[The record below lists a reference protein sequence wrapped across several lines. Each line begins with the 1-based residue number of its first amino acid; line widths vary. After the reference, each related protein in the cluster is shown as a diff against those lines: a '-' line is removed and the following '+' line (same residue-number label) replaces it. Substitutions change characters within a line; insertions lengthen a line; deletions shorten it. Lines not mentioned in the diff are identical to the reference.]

1 MPGAPPSAGTTR
13 PESSASAGSP
23 LASAAAFAFNA
34 ALASKLSP
42 VSSGSARPR
51 VPAETA
57 SIAKGANSADISSIL
72 PWLWLATTSRSPVK
86 RRGIGSTETERCT
99 LAPGELSYTR
109 SGEPQHLREQRLVE
123 PGTFGGRLDLDDPAR
138 SRHDKIRV
146 GFGL

>member
-34 ALASKLSP
+34 ALASKLAP

-57 SIAKGANSADISSIL
+57 SIAKGANSADISSTL
-72 PWLWLATTSRSPVK
+72 PWLWLATTSRSPLK
-86 RRGIGSTETERCT
+86 RRGIGSTETERRT
-99 LAPGELSYTR
+99 LAPGEFGYTR
-109 SGEPQHLREQRLVE
+109 PSKPQHLREQRLVE
-123 PGTFGGRLDLDDPAR
+123 RATFSGRLNLDYSAR
-138 SRHDKIRV
+138 SGQHEIRV